1 MLQLYDDFTYL
12 VDNSFDEKV
21 DLRFS
26 LSEKKKAIDS
36 QLSEL
41 NIEIATMLTVA
52 GADKVACDGLT
63 VSMVEGR
70 TTKKIDGI
78 KLVEL
83 GVSVDTVKAATV
95 ESKGNPYVR
104 VVKSKKE
111 TE

>member
-1 MLQLYDDFTYL
+1 MIQLYDDFQYL
-12 VDNSFDEKV
+12 LDNGFDEKV
-21 DLRFS
+21 DLRFA

-41 NIEIATMLTVA
+41 NLEIATMLTVA

-63 VSMVEGR
+63 VSMIEGR
-70 TTKKIDGI
+70 ITKKIDGI

-83 GVSVDTVKAATV
+83 GVSADTVQAATV

-104 VVKSKKE
+104 VVKSRKE
-111 TE
+111 E